1 MIFEQTQS
9 QREERAWGL
18 VKASHARQRL
28 ECMETPLLKFAAKM
42 IFPYIPKSV
51 LLTRWIQTYS
61 PAVSLNMLPTPKRP
75 RAIPYYDELR
85 RSPSSRGSIGFVL
98 YVTFAMIAFFAFRL
112 LFVAGKV
119 NGTWSFVGEA
129 LLSQSIGE
137 MNMDLRQ
144 SYTGVPSI
152 DKILKSL
159 VTIFLPATGNPSNP
173 EQPLQLLYFLSS
185 MLPLIAIFMVE
196 GYRERNKWTPIAR

>member
-28 ECMETPLLKFAAKM
+28 ECMETPLLKFATKM